1 VHVVGDL
8 VALCVG
14 DGGVGGE
21 GFVGGVFGIE
31 LDQEVVIVE
40 NLERVFEGCP
50 CWQVCDMM

>member
-1 VHVVGDL
+1 VVGDL